1 MDASM
6 SKILFV
12 DIEMTCGYDPD
23 LVSDEVRE
31 SEIIEFGVVEVDTF
45 ELVVTRQA
53 SYFVKPKLGHITQ
66 YCTDLTGITQE
77 DVDSGLSLEKT
88 AKLIRNAFGTKSK
101 VWYAWGDD
109 ERQIRN
115 EFGKKNIPYPF
126 GYKHIDL
133 MHVFSHMF
141 GMRGKR
147 GLQGA
152 VKDLR
157 LEEFGTAHRALDDA
171 MNTANIWMA
180 LARTLRDNS

>member
-1 MDASM
+1 M

-23 LVSDEVRE
+23 IVSDEVRE
-31 SEIIEFGVVEVDTF
+31 SEIIEFGIVEVDTF
-45 ELVVTRQA
+45 ELVVTRKE
-53 SYFVKPKLGHITQ
+53 SYFVKPKYGHITP
-66 YCTDLTGITQE
+66 YCTELTGITQ
-77 DVDSGLSLEKT
+77 DHVDSALSLEKT
-88 AKLIRNAFGTKSK
+88 AKLIRNSFGTRSK

-115 EFGKKNIPYPF
+115 EFGRKNVPYPF

-133 MHVFSHMF
+133 MLVFSHIF

-152 VKDLR
+152 VKDLGI
-157 LEEFGTAHRALDDA
+157 EPFGTAHNAMDDA
-171 MNTANIWMA
+171 MNTAMVWIA
-180 LARTLRDNS
+180 LSKTLRENS